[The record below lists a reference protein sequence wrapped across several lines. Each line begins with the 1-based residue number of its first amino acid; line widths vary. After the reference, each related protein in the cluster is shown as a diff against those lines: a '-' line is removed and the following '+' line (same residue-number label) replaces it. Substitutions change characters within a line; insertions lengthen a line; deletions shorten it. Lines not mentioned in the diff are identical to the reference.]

1 MPSTTSLSLAPSSPR
16 VSRQEDKP
24 VLLCFPYRR
33 WTDEDPRLREL
44 MSRAAA
50 DYRVVVFEEPVL
62 DGQGAGELTHRR
74 DGDVEILQPHLP
86 PRLADR
92 TANAALRKLLD
103 DYQAGT
109 SPAEILWLISPAAMA
124 FSSHVTPKLRI
135 YDCVEDLASRPNAPA
150 TLPLLERRVL
160 GRVDVVITA
169 TKPLFELQR
178 FRHKAVKLIALS
190 SATPEGWDGLWSA
203 MRSEIR
209 SRVPQ
214 AAGPADVSRSSAAG
228 G

>member
-1 MPSTTSLSLAPSSPR
+1 
-16 VSRQEDKP
+16 
-24 VLLCFPYRR
+24 
-33 WTDEDPRLREL
+33 

-62 DGQGAGELTHRR
+62 DGQGAGELTQRR

-103 DYQAGT
+103 DYQAGDVAGRDPVADL
-109 SPAEILWLISPAAMA
+109 SRRDGIHS
-124 FSSHVTPKLRI
+124 VTPRLRI

-160 GRVDVVITA
+160 GRVDVVIAA
-169 TKPLFELQR
+169 TSR
-178 FRHKAVKLIALS
+178 CS
-190 SATPEGWDGLWSA
+190 NCSASGTK
-203 MRSEIR
+203 R
-209 SRVPQ
+209 
-214 AAGPADVSRSSAAG
+214 
-228 G
+228 